1 MAVTEEDIAQAGV
14 VRWEDAEPIN
24 AGWVPPAVFPLAII
38 AMRRAGAE
46 IVAER
51 AEWRWHRRPGG
62 YDVYIV
68 RHGELF
74 ATICHSTCRG
84 AWL

>member
-1 MAVTEEDIAQAGV
+1 MAVTEEDIASAGI
-14 VRWEDAEPIN
+14 VRWNDAEPVS
-24 AGWVPPAVFPLAII
+24 AGWVPPATFPLAII
-38 AMRRAGAE
+38 AMHRAGTE
-46 IVAER
+46 LDPMR

-68 RHGELF
+68 KYGELF
-74 ATICHSTCRG
+74 ATICYSTTRG